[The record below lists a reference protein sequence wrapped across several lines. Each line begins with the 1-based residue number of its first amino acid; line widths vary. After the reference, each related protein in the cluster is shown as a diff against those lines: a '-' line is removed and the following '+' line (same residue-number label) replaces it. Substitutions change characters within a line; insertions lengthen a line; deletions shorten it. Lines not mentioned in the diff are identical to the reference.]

1 MKKQESMWEWFKS
14 FAGFSGKDS
23 QALAEV
29 GSDAG
34 MSGGVPA
41 GSPEVLVLDVSISMS
56 ATDYE
61 PTRLG
66 GAKRAS
72 RAFLRKLRDVSP
84 DSLAG
89 VVSFGDKGKVV
100 CQPVRVGDGLAHLE
114 SKVKA
119 LKDDGC
125 TNMTS
130 GLKLAGELIRKCPGN
145 SGGRIVM
152 LTDGHANDG
161 GDPVS
166 VAQDLKRQGIQLDI
180 IGIGGSPSEVNEKD
194 LKRMASVV
202 DGQRRYWFIR
212 NVPELVK
219 RFEALAMREV
229 D

>member
-1 MKKQESMWEWFKS
+1 MSNQESMWERFKLL
-14 FAGFSGKDS
+14 AGFSGKDS

-29 GSDAG
+29 ESDART
-34 MSGGVPA
+34 SGGVST
-41 GSPEVLVLDVSISMS
+41 GSTEVLVLDVSISMLDD
-56 ATDYE
+56 DYK
-61 PTRLG
+61 PTRLD
-66 GAKRAS
+66 GAKTAS
-72 RAFLRKLRDVSP
+72 CAFLRKLRDVS
-84 DSLAG
+84 SETLAG

-100 CQPVRVGDGLAHLE
+100 CRPIRVGDGLVHLE
-114 SKVKA
+114 SKVKG
-119 LKDDGC
+119 LKEDGC

-130 GLKLAGELIRKCPGN
+130 GLNLAGELIRNCPGN

-180 IGIGGSPSEVNEKD
+180 IGIGGSPGDVNEKD
-194 LKRMASVV
+194 LKKMASVV
-202 DGQRRYWFIR
+202 DGRRRYWFIR
-212 NVPELVK
+212 NVPDLVK